1 MSAPEARGSDGG
13 SPEGD
18 APASP
23 AGEDRSLEAIAREEY
38 GLDRLR
44 PGQLEAMR
52 AVAEGRDVLAV
63 MPTGYGKSAIYQVAG
78 SRIPG
83 PTVVVSPLIALQSDQ
98 VSGIEDAPDAPE
110 AVAVNST
117 QSAAENDEAWRA
129 VAGEDAEFLFLSPEQ
144 LANDR
149 VLDRVTG
156 LHPSLFV
163 VDEAHCVSAWGH
175 DFRPAYLALSAV
187 VERLGHPTVVAL
199 TATAAPPIRAEIVE
213 RLGMRDP
220 VLVASGFDRPN
231 ISLDVRRHTT
241 ADRLRRAVL
250 DDVVQLAGGSG
261 TGLLYV
267 ARRKDAETY
276 AAALAERGVRAVAYH
291 AGLSAADR
299 EAAQAAFDD
308 GTAEVVVA
316 TSAFGMGIDKPDVR
330 FVVHAAPPGS
340 LDSYYQEIGR
350 AGRDGDPA
358 AAVLHFRPE
367 DLSLRRF
374 FTSMRAPSADL
385 RAALDAL
392 GEGAAS
398 TASLRKATGLAQRRA
413 LTVVNLLVE
422 VGAVE
427 RQGRRLVRV
436 PGASVS
442 EVVDRATAHVEAR
455 ERVEKSRVEMMR
467 GYAETTGCRR
477 EFLLGYFGEVYQPP
491 CGACDTCLSGEV
503 EPATADEGP
512 GDFEPQETV
521 VHETFGTGTVMS
533 TEDDRVTVF
542 FPDHGYRTL
551 ARELV
556 VREGLLTPAA
566 APERVPTGPPSGC

>member
-23 AGEDRSLEAIAREEY
+23 AGEGRSLEAIAREEY

-149 VLDRVTG
+149 VLDRVAG
-156 LHPSLFV
+156 LRPSLFV

-175 DFRPAYLALSAV
+175 DFRPAYLALSAA

-267 ARRKDAETY
+267 ARRKDA
-276 AAALAERGVRAVAYH
+276 
-291 AGLSAADR
+291 
-299 EAAQAAFDD
+299 
-308 GTAEVVVA
+308 
-316 TSAFGMGIDKPDVR
+316 
-330 FVVHAAPPGS
+330 
-340 LDSYYQEIGR
+340 
-350 AGRDGDPA
+350 
-358 AAVLHFRPE
+358 
-367 DLSLRRF
+367 
-374 FTSMRAPSADL
+374 
-385 RAALDAL
+385 
-392 GEGAAS
+392 
-398 TASLRKATGLAQRRA
+398 
-413 LTVVNLLVE
+413 
-422 VGAVE
+422 
-427 RQGRRLVRV
+427 
-436 PGASVS
+436 
-442 EVVDRATAHVEAR
+442 
-455 ERVEKSRVEMMR
+455 
-467 GYAETTGCRR
+467 
-477 EFLLGYFGEVYQPP
+477 
-491 CGACDTCLSGEV
+491 
-503 EPATADEGP
+503 
-512 GDFEPQETV
+512 
-521 VHETFGTGTVMS
+521 
-533 TEDDRVTVF
+533 
-542 FPDHGYRTL
+542 
-551 ARELV
+551 
-556 VREGLLTPAA
+556 
-566 APERVPTGPPSGC
+566 